1 MPEFNDI
8 QKKLSHAIRE
18 KEAAKQD
25 LILKREQLLALEREK
40 QKLQRKFDEQDRGMV
55 EHKKRLEHREKEVK
69 NSLKEG
75 KTNLQERSQL
85 VERLLREFQPFSDP
99 REQVSKFK
107 DDTPFLLM
115 PVRMETRFKE
125 LKDGEESYYQLWL
138 RAYPDDCAIDSFEEK
153 LSRAEVKSAKLYY
166 QGLWQAGE
174 REAMER
180 AAWRNL
186 VATYGSG
193 RAGYIL
199 ENYEPDNIANKP
211 TGAGEDELILTI
223 PVNDIPS
230 EKEPIISYWK
240 AAWLA
245 GSNKVAREEAKA
257 NLISNTGEERA
268 AEILENLVPSNF
280 NSPAPENPSD
290 VKVVF
295 IVFPKNEELELKE
308 QSWSQAARTNVLP
321 DRFVVTAYTG
331 SDQTSEN
338 IAFQEIGNLIPSP
351 LVMGPD
357 PSLEKEE
364 QLQQENGELK
374 VNEEL
379 KWMVN
384 FEEAVKKGMGF
395 RISITEEQAKSG
407 FDRIVV
413 LGLKLSAGK
422 EESTSQLES
431 LFKNHQR
438 SKKGFSIL
446 PQGTPTN
453 NTETGDAAY
462 AYFEDP
468 DVSFD
473 QRKAGKQFIETDEWK
488 DKKDGQWLAEWLG
501 LKPEVF
507 ENTYHAGLPDQAE
520 AKAMNTSLFPAT
532 LGYMMESMMQEVFS
546 NDDVE
551 QTRWFFNH
559 FVSGRGPVPAIKIGR
574 QPYGILPTTAFSKIK
589 WLEQRNFPRVEGI
602 PWIKGNEFFLPK
614 LYRTLEQMDND
625 WSRLYRNVAYLGKEG
640 DAHQLLLDIV
650 GLSPTSVEFYQ
661 RYAESKEALIN
672 RFKLAGGLGVLI
684 GLILAGNYEKS
695 GKDLLKKYGVETK
708 ETPEILKKFFLK
720 SQNKLFRHL
729 VDEAKPSETEPLKP
743 TTAEGENYL
752 QWLRKAANTSHDTLR
767 KQEGFTDNKTPS
779 ALLYLMLKHSLDLGY
794 INTSLILRL
803 KANQI
808 SASDYRNSKAEPKF
822 IHFQQQGSQAGESRW
837 KALYEAI
844 PEITGNDRQLLGD
857 YISQVIETELKTSY
871 LKKQLDALE
880 KLENTPT
887 ARLERLL
894 TEHIDLCTY
903 RLDAW
908 KNAFANYE
916 LAAMRFERGNE
927 NNISAKSGIYLGA
940 YGWIEDV
947 RPKNKKLQPK
957 KLEDA
962 ELAEHFNRMDEPQL
976 MTDDQN
982 GGFILAPSLNHA
994 VTAAILR
1001 NAYMSDENPETY
1013 EINLSSERVRKALSL
1028 VEGIRAGQSL
1038 SELLGYYLEREL
1050 HDQNQALEE
1059 IDYYIYKLRKAFPL
1073 RADKNKETETEDS
1086 DPIEAVEARNV
1097 VDGLALINQVKTSKK
1112 ENYPFGKENILPA
1125 DGSEAPSEAIKKAI
1139 DKEVANIINLND
1151 AIADVAMA
1159 ESVHQVVLGN
1169 YDRAAAT
1176 MEAYSKGNFPP
1187 QPEVVQ
1193 TPRSGVNITH
1203 RLGLQ
1208 FETELNSTDS
1218 PYLDV
1223 PMTPR
1228 AKAEPAINN
1237 WLAGIL
1243 PPTEKVGVK
1252 VSFYDHSSSSI
1263 KIDTITVKALH
1274 LQPLDLLF
1282 LVNQNDGQAMTALD
1296 DIIENHVR
1304 ETLTPRPDAEIKI
1317 GYTSRLT
1324 EEINFFEL
1332 NAQIQPLRTLIL
1344 QSRPLEAMDIA
1355 LPNEAHTSKNDSL
1368 YLDENRVD
1376 GAINKVEENKLN
1388 VLDPFIGDLE
1398 SLLSDTEA
1406 NRAQILEELDIH
1418 SNDYLGILRELAA
1431 YGLPQTGTGFIH
1443 ERKRVLYAAVMKK
1456 IDELV
1461 QRWDEKLAEYNV
1473 IISQYDATA
1482 TEEEQLKLLISAG
1495 RKIYAGANTGM
1506 DAAAF
1511 KIELEKIKD
1520 DFESKLKEFTDIQDE
1535 NILKLSMLLE
1545 KVATA
1550 LPISDFDLEEFSIGA
1565 QEDQVIF
1572 FMEELISHAKNLSK
1586 DLEKRLGNAKENL
1599 RKADLLSAGKKRV
1612 ELLQEAGSQIFGE
1625 DFKMIPEFE
1634 MPHENAEEWSNS
1646 MDNQELLLKHLKD
1659 LEKINF
1665 PIDHWLYG
1673 MARVREKAKAWESLC
1688 VISEAFTENSPDLQP
1703 VQLPFRPN
1711 DSWMALPF
1719 PEDQNL
1725 AEDRLLYTAHYA
1737 TAFDKHKRQCGLLLD
1752 EWTELIPSKT
1762 ENAGAT
1768 FHYDRPNSEP
1778 PQVMLLAL
1786 PTEFTGSWNWK
1797 DLLATINDTL
1807 DQAKKRAVEPG
1818 DIDKTSYSRFL
1829 PATVSPVT
1837 VHPVTASLNYSF
1849 NNLVYQKLNTDPHE

>member
-8 QKKLSHAIRE
+8 QKKLSSAIRE

-25 LILKREQLLALEREK
+25 LILRREQLLALEREK
-40 QKLQRKFDEQDRGMV
+40 EKLQRKFDEQDP
-55 EHKKRLEHREKEVK
+55 RLLRQKQSLDRREKNLQ
-69 NSLKEG
+69 NSLNSG
-75 KTNLQERSQL
+75 KNKLKERSQL
-85 VERLLREFQPFSDP
+85 VESLLRDFQPFSDP
-99 REQVSKFK
+99 REQIPKFK

-115 PVRMETRFKE
+115 PVRIETRFKE

-138 RAYPDDCAIDSFEEK
+138 RVYPDDCAIDSFEEN
-153 LSRAEVKSAKLYY
+153 LSRAEVTSAKLYY
-166 QGLWQAGE
+166 QGIWQAGE

-186 VATYGSG
+186 VSTFGSG
-193 RAGYIL
+193 RANYIL
-199 ENYEPDNIANKP
+199 GNYGPDNIEDEP
-211 TGAGEDELILTI
+211 TGAKEDELILTI
-223 PVNDIPS
+223 PVTAIPS
-230 EKEPIISYWK
+230 EKEHIISFWK

-245 GSNKVAREEAKA
+245 GSNKEARKEAKA

-268 AEILENLVPSNF
+268 DDIIENFVPSNI
-280 NSPAPENPSD
+280 NSPSPENPSD

-295 IVFPKNEELELKE
+295 IVFPKEEDLELKE
-308 QSWSQAARTNVLP
+308 QSWSQAARSNVLP
-321 DRFVVTAYTG
+321 DRFVVTAYIG
-331 SDQTSEN
+331 REQEPEN

-364 QLQQENGELK
+364 QLQQEDGELK
-374 VNEEL
+374 VNEDL
-379 KWMVN
+379 KWMVD

-395 RISITEEQAKSG
+395 RISISEEQAKSG
-407 FDRIVV
+407 FNRIVV
-413 LGLKLSAGK
+413 LGVKLSAGK
-422 EESTSQLES
+422 EESASELES
-431 LFKNHQR
+431 LFENHQR
-438 SKKGFSIL
+438 SKKGLSIL

-473 QRKAGKQFIETDEWK
+473 HRKGGKQFTETDDWN

-501 LKPEVF
+501 LKSEVF
-507 ENTYHAGLPDQAE
+507 EKTYHAGLPDQAE
-520 AKAMNTSLFPAT
+520 AKAMNTCLFPAT
-532 LGYMMESMMQEVFS
+532 LGYMMESLMQEVFT
-546 NDDVE
+546 DGDVE
-551 QTRWFFNH
+551 QTRWFFNN

-589 WLEQRNFPRVEGI
+589 WLEQRDFPRVQGI
-602 PWIKGNEFFLPK
+602 PWIKGNEYFLPK
-614 LYRTLEQMDND
+614 LYRILEQIDKD
-625 WSRLYRNVAYLGKEG
+625 WSSLFKQAAYVGKRG
-640 DAHQLLLDIV
+640 DAHQILLDIV

-695 GKDLLKKYGVETK
+695 GKDLLKKFGGETK

-720 SQNKLFRHL
+720 GQNKLFRHL

-743 TTAEGENYL
+743 NRSDGKNYL
-752 QWLRKAANTSHDTLR
+752 KWLKEAARKSHDTLR
-767 KQEGFTDNKTPS
+767 RQEGFKDNKTPS

-794 INTSLILRL
+794 INTSLHLRL
-803 KANQI
+803 KANKI
-808 SASDYRNSKAEPKF
+808 SPSDYRNLKTEPKF
-822 IHFQQQGSQAGESRW
+822 IHIQQQDSQAGDSRW
-837 KALYEAI
+837 KALYEAT
-844 PEITGNDRQLLGD
+844 PEITGDDRQLLGD
-857 YISQVIETELKTSY
+857 YIPQVIETELKTSY

-887 ARLERLL
+887 ARLEGLL

-908 KNAFANYE
+908 KNAFSTYE
-916 LAAMRFERGNE
+916 LAAMRFEQGEDNK
-927 NNISAKSGIYLGA
+927 ISAKRGVYLGA
-940 YGWIEDV
+940 YGWLEDV
-947 RPKNKKLQPK
+947 RPKNQKLQPK
-957 KLEDA
+957 KLEDE
-962 ELAEHFNRMDEPQL
+962 ELAEYFNRNDEAQL

-1001 NAYMSDENPETY
+1001 NAYMSDDNPETY

-1028 VEGIRAGQSL
+1028 VEGIRGGQSL
-1038 SELLGYYLEREL
+1038 SALLGYYLEREL
-1050 HDQNQALEE
+1050 HDQNQALEQ

-1112 ENYPFGKENILPA
+1112 KNYPFGKENFLPT

-1139 DKEVANIINLND
+1139 DKEVENIINLND

-1187 QPEVVQ
+1187 RPEVVQ

-1208 FETELNSTDS
+1208 LETGLYPVDS
-1218 PYLDV
+1218 PFPGI

-1228 AKAEPAINN
+1228 AKAEPAINK
-1237 WLAGIL
+1237 WLAGLL
-1243 PPTEKVGVK
+1243 PAIGKIGVK
-1252 VSFYDHSSSSI
+1252 VSFYDHSSSSM
-1263 KIDTITVKALH
+1263 KTDTITVKALQ

-1317 GYTSRLT
+1317 EYTSRLT
-1324 EEINFFEL
+1324 DKINFFEL

-1344 QSRPLEAMDIA
+1344 QSRALEAMDIA
-1355 LPNEAHTSKNDSL
+1355 LPNEAHSSKNDSL
-1368 YLDENRVD
+1368 FLNEKRVEE
-1376 GAINKVEENKLN
+1376 AINGVEGKMMDI
-1388 VLDPFIGDLE
+1388 VAFINE
-1398 SLLSDTEA
+1398 WETLLSDTEA
-1406 NRAQILEELDIH
+1406 NREQVIEKIDTH
-1418 SNDYLGILRELAA
+1418 SNSYLGILKELAA

-1443 ERKRVLYAAVMKK
+1443 ERKRVLYAAVMEKV
-1456 IDELV
+1456 EGLM
-1461 QRWDEKLAEYNV
+1461 QRWDEKLAEYDV
-1473 IISQYDATA
+1473 LISQYDATA

-1495 RKIYAGANTGM
+1495 RKIYTGSSTGM
-1506 DAAAF
+1506 DAAAYKGKLDLIKSDFNTKLDAF
-1511 KIELEKIKD
+1511 K
-1520 DFESKLKEFTDIQDE
+1520 DIQNE
-1535 NILKLSMLLE
+1535 KYILSQLLE
-1545 KVATA
+1545 EVRKH
-1550 LPISDFDLEEFSIGA
+1550 LPVTDYDLEEFSIVA

-1572 FMEELISHAKNLSK
+1572 FLEELASHAKSLKN
-1586 DLEKRLGNAKENL
+1586 DLEKRLDNAQEIVKN
-1599 RKADLLSAGKKRV
+1599 AVLLSEGKKRV
-1612 ELLQEAGSQIFGE
+1612 EMLQEAGIQIFGE
-1625 DFKMIPEFE
+1625 DFKILPEFE
-1634 MPHENAEEWSNS
+1634 MPHENIEEWANS
-1646 MDNQELLLKHLKD
+1646 LDDKELLNHLENV
-1659 LEKINF
+1659 EKINF
-1665 PIDHWLYG
+1665 PVDHWLYG
-1673 MARVREKAKAWESLC
+1673 VARVREKAKAWESLC
-1688 VISEAFTENSPDLQP
+1688 VMCEAFTENSPDLQP
-1703 VQLPFRPN
+1703 VQLPFRPK

-1725 AEDRLLYTAHYA
+1725 AEDKLLYTAHYA
-1737 TAFDKHKRQCGLLLD
+1737 TTFDKNKRQCGLLLD

-1762 ENAGAT
+1762 EDVGAT

-1786 PTEFTGSWNWK
+1786 PTEFTGSWNWN
-1797 DLLATINDTL
+1797 DLLGTVNDTL
-1807 DQAKKRAVEPG
+1807 EQAKKRAVEPG

-1829 PATVSPVT
+1829 PATVSPVS
-1837 VHPVTASLNYSF
+1837 VHPITASLNYSF
-1849 NNLVYQKLNTDPHE
+1849 NNLVYQKLNSDSNE